1 MMRSF
6 HFYSPVGL
14 SRTVGEGLSKG
25 VTITES
31 TGISSHYLDPP
42 IPLLICKVT
51 FILVGS
57 KISAFKFQDCIF
69 PSEPT
74 TEKEITEVKIGFYY
88 SLSALGT
95 ILKTRKVILRIF

>member
-6 HFYSPVGL
+6 HSYSPVGL
-14 SRTVGEGLSKG
+14 SRAIGEGLSKG
-25 VTITES
+25 VTVTKS

-42 IPLLICKVT
+42 SHLLICKASL
-51 FILVGS
+51 ILVGS

-74 TEKEITEVKIGFYY
+74 TEKEI
-88 SLSALGT
+88 SAS
-95 ILKTRKVILRIF
+95 RKCVMLLRSQAR

>member
-31 TGISSHYLDPP
+31 TGISSLYLDPP
-42 IPLLICKVT
+42 IPLLICKVS

-74 TEKEITEVKIGFYY
+74 TEKEITA
-88 SLSALGT
+88 S
-95 ILKTRKVILRIF
+95 RKCIMLLRSQAR

>member
-1 MMRSF
+1 MLLLLAIMRSF
-6 HFYSPVGL
+6 HFYLPVGL
-14 SRTVGEGLSKG
+14 S

-31 TGISSHYLDPP
+31 TEISSHYLDPP
-42 IPLLICKVT
+42 IPLLICKAF

-74 TEKEITEVKIGFYY
+74 TEKEITA
-88 SLSALGT
+88 S
-95 ILKTRKVILRIF
+95 RKCVMLLRSQAR